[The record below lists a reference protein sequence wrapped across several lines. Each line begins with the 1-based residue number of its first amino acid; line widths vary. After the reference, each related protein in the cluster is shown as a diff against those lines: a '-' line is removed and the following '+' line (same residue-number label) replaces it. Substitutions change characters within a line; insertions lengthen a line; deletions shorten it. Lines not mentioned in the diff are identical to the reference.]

1 MIEQSDL
8 KGRFITI
15 LVVTGIL
22 IWAFLA
28 SGIKLGQD
36 LEGGTTLRFSLDIE
50 KAIARGDIEPTS
62 DPAQVV
68 TDTIK
73 VIDQRI
79 NASGLAETNIT
90 PLGDNKF
97 EISLPSGAASRADY
111 IAGLVTQLGDL
122 RFQIEVLPDSGYERR
137 LERKGEIPDRKGVW
151 PKLSPSESDE
161 AAERRFEAFKKKEV
175 AVWQAARDKGVE
187 YRPTDKRFRVVKAKG
202 APGSNV
208 NQFHILEETGVKG
221 DRYFFDGGILVN
233 PVARYSA
240 ERGDGWV
247 VVYDVKNEYQNVFA
261 EWTGRNIK
269 LPMAIVLNKEYH
281 SAPTINSTLR
291 DSVQITLGNR
301 GTPAEAQAEAEQ
313 LATVLQTGSLK
324 VQPTMEAQTRIGA
337 SLAGESRNRGI
348 LSIVVAFLVVLL
360 FMFIYYRSTGM
371 VANIALLLN
380 LVLLVGFLAFFQAV
394 LTLPGIAGI
403 VLTVGMAVDANIL
416 INERIREEIR
426 GGRSLR
432 RAVSEGYDRA
442 LSAIVDANVTS
453 IITAIFLFKFGSGP
467 VRGFAIT
474 LAIGLLVSMFTAIFV
489 TRTIV
494 EWLLHKGWLKK
505 LGMLGTGEP
514 PRTNWISLRRLFIPV
529 SVSAV
534 VAGLAIFVMTDKYT
548 LYDVDFTGGYKAQAA
563 FHKDT
568 TVDDVKRAL
577 GEAREVT
584 IQQEVVDENGR
595 ETTRPLT
602 LSVGPFPSAQV
613 LAVGTEDRSAEIKVQ
628 RLFEEKK
635 EDLSEEDQS
644 RAFMSYIQ
652 GVLHDRLMPNSTL
665 QAPSRYVH
673 PGAADE
679 GGESADPALTAVD
692 GGWKLQIGFR
702 DTKKLIKPTT
712 LETLLKTKFP
722 HWQFL
727 DGKDV
732 PKLPSEVQGLKRDVV
747 VRPAMQPIG
756 ALNAF
761 DIWIKTTA
769 SNGDSLDG
777 SQHDLQNRLDAY
789 LDGPEFRAEIGKDV
803 GDTGLSEENFG
814 LSAPFRSTDVIGS
827 SVAQRLKN
835 DAMLALV
842 LSLLGIIIYIAIR
855 FRSRAMGFA
864 AVLCLFH
871 DVAITLGLVSIA
883 NSLGIVDAKIN
894 LAMVA
899 AFLTL
904 VGYSVNDTV
913 VIFDRIRENRGKR
926 PDIDAPLINLSIN
939 QTLARTIK
947 TSATFLLVCLALF
960 AFNIGQRNV
969 LEGFAF
975 LLILGSVIGT
985 YSTIAISSPLLLYLP
1000 WLWERVNGFAP
1011 PSDMLTK
1018 CLSNP
1023 LMLLAS
1029 PIIFLVWLAW
1039 WLVFAAIAFVAGLVM
1054 IVPWA
1059 LGTTVEGDSEPA
1071 PAAV

>member
-8 KGRFITI
+8 KGRFWVI
-15 LVVTGIL
+15 LAVTGIL

-36 LEGGTTLRFSLDIE
+36 LEGGTTLRFSLDLE
-50 KAIARGDIEPTS
+50 RAIARGDIEPTT
-62 DPAQVV
+62 DPVKVV

-122 RFQIEVLPDSGYERR
+122 RFQIEVLPDSTYLARAGNREDQ
-137 LERKGEIPDRKGVW
+137 IPERKGVW
-151 PKLSPSESDE
+151 PKLSPTESDE

-175 AVWQAARDKGVE
+175 ELWQAARDKGIE
-187 YRPTDKRFRVVKAKG
+187 YKPSDKRFRVVKSKG

-208 NQFHILEETGVKG
+208 NEFHVLEETGGPG
-221 DRYFFDGGILVN
+221 DRYFFDGRILVN
-233 PVARYSA
+233 PVAAPSA
-240 ERGDGWV
+240 DMSNPGWV
-247 VVYDVKNEYQNVFA
+247 VLYNVKNEYQNVFA
-261 EWTGRNIK
+261 EWTGRNKK
-269 LPMAIVLNKEYH
+269 LPMAIILNKEYF
-281 SAPTINSTLR
+281 SAPTIQETLR
-291 DSVQITLGNR
+291 DNVQITLGR
-301 GTPAEAQAEAEQ
+301 STQEEAEQ

-324 VQPTMEAQTRIGA
+324 VQPTLEAQTRIGA
-337 SLAGESRNRGI
+337 SLAGESRNRGL
-348 LSIVVAFLVVLL
+348 LSIIVAFLLVLV
-360 FMFIYYRSTGM
+360 FMFIYYRATGM

-416 INERIREEIR
+416 INERIREELR

-442 LSAIVDANVTS
+442 LSAIIDANVTS

-474 LAIGLLVSMFTAIFV
+474 LAIGLMVSMFTAIFV

-494 EWLLHKGWLKK
+494 EWMLHKGWLKK
-505 LGMLGTGEP
+505 LGMLGTGVP
-514 PRTNWISLRRLFIPV
+514 PRTNWIGLRRLFLPI
-529 SVSAV
+529 SVAAV
-534 VAGLAIFVMTDKYT
+534 VTGLVIFAGTDKYT

-563 FHKDT
+563 FHKT
-568 TVDDVKRAL
+568 TSVDDVKQAL
-577 GEAREVT
+577 SEAREVT
-584 IQQEVVDENGR
+584 IQEEYKDEKG
-595 ETTRPLT
+595 EDKLRPVT
-602 LSVGPFPSAQV
+602 LNVGPFPSAQV
-613 LAVGTEDRSAEIKVQ
+613 LAVGTEGRSTEIKVQ
-628 RLFEEKK
+628 RLFDEKQS
-635 EDLSEEDQS
+635 ELSEELQS
-644 RAFMSYIQ
+644 RAFMKYIE
-652 GVLHDRLMPNSTL
+652 GVLHDRLMPNSSL
-665 QAPSRYVH
+665 EAPTKYEH
-673 PGAADE
+673 PKAADE
-679 GGESADPALTAVD
+679 DAAGADPALAAVD
-692 GGWKLQIGFR
+692 GGWHLQIGFR
-702 DTKKLIKPTT
+702 DADKLIKPTV
-712 LETLLKTKFP
+712 LETLLQTKFP
-722 HWQFL
+722 HWQFE

-732 PKLPSEVQGLKRDVV
+732 PKLPSEVQGLKRAVV
-747 VRPAMQPIG
+747 VRPAKQPIA

-769 SNGDSLDG
+769 ANGDSLDG
-777 SQHDLQNRLDAY
+777 DWHDLQNRLDAY
-789 LDGPEFRAEIGKDV
+789 LDGPEFRAEIAKDV
-803 GDTGLSEENFG
+803 GNAGLSEENFG

-842 LSLLGIIIYIAIR
+842 LSLLGIIVYIAIR

-871 DVAITLGLVSIA
+871 DVAITLGLVAIA
-883 NSLGIVDAKIN
+883 NTLGIVDAKIN

-975 LLILGSVIGT
+975 LLILGSIIGT

-1000 WLWERVNGFAP
+1000 WLWEKIKGFAP
-1011 PSDMLTK
+1011 PKGMLAK
-1018 CLSNP
+1018 CLENP
-1023 LMLLAS
+1023 LLLILS
-1029 PIIFLVWLAW
+1029 PVIFLVWLAW
-1039 WLVFAAIAFVAGLVM
+1039 WLVFGAIAFVYGLVM
-1054 IVPWA
+1054 LVPWA
-1059 LGTTVEGDSEPA
+1059 LTHKVEGDSELA
-1071 PAAV
+1071 PAAT